1 MIIQKILPPLSSCLG
16 IHRSSTTKAAPNK
29 GVAGRT
35 AKRSEESV
43 GISIIELLVAVV
55 ISSLAILVSS
65 FIITSLGKNLR
76 STESIYDVQNAIDLN
91 LSKIESAAD
100 RYTCAVDS
108 GSLSCTVATNS
119 AIPAK
124 NGYVNVNDSTTWSSF
139 KAKCNQTTTTGGN
152 DLITPLKNLINA
164 DSSLDT
170 PSNIFRQ
177 ITVHGADSAQ
187 GLTYVRHMTIQYRS
201 DSATGQI
208 LRDVTIMPTIVAY
221 CP

>member
-1 MIIQKILPPLSSCLG
+1 MCI
-16 IHRSSTTKAAPNK
+16 RD
-29 GVAGRT
+29 R
-35 AKRSEESV
+35 
-43 GISIIELLVAVV
+43 
-55 ISSLAILVSS
+55 

-76 STESIYDVQNAIDLN
+76 STESVYDVQNAIDLN

-100 RYTCAVDS
+100 RYTCAVAS
-108 GSLSCTVATNS
+108 GSLSCTVAANS

-124 NGYVNVNDSTTWSSF
+124 DSYVNVNDSTTWSLF
-139 KAKCNQTTTTGGN
+139 KAKCNQTSTTGGN

-170 PSNIFRQ
+170 PSNVFRE

-187 GLTYVRHMTIQYRS
+187 GLTYVRHMTIQYRA